1 MPDGKWVS
9 SWKDR
14 DGRQQSGIVSMF
26 EAHQPDGVERRPHP
40 AAKRVLSLRQNDL
53 VAVEPNGQD
62 RKIMRVVKFSG
73 GGQITFAEHQEAGPL
88 KARDAASSD
97 IDPFKYFYSSAGGLQ
112 KAKARQV
119 RIDELGRKI
128 GRANVR
134 TPVTNAN
141 IVCSLML
148 E

>member
-1 MPDGKWVS
+1 MV
-9 SWKDR
+9 
-14 DGRQQSGIVSMF
+14 
-26 EAHQPDGVERRPHP
+26 EAHQPDGVERLPHP

-112 KAKARQV
+112 RSEEHTS
-119 RIDELGRKI
+119 ELQ
-128 GRANVR
+128 
-134 TPVTNAN
+134 
-141 IVCSLML
+141 SLMRISYAVFCL
-148 E
+148 KKKT

>member
-73 GGQITFAEHQEAGPL
+73 GGQIRSEEHTSE
-88 KARDAASSD
+88 
-97 IDPFKYFYSSAGGLQ
+97 LQ
-112 KAKARQV
+112 
-119 RIDELGRKI
+119 
-128 GRANVR
+128 
-134 TPVTNAN
+134 
-141 IVCSLML
+141 SLMRISYAVFCL
-148 E
+148 KKKII